1 MTRVTAFLAVLL
13 VTALPASADLRLP
26 ELTGRVVD
34 LANVLSPET
43 EDSLTEQLAA
53 HEQRTSNQVVV
64 ATVSSLQGY
73 DIERFANELFR
84 AWGLGQKDRNNG
96 VLLLVAPDEREV
108 RIEVGYGLE
117 GTLTDALSADIIQN
131 RILPEFRDGD
141 LAGGIT
147 RGVDSI
153 LAAIEGTYEPVF
165 RSPNGDTTEA
175 LIIALAILGLWV
187 PMVLLALW
195 KQETIL
201 GARVETAERV
211 DRRQR
216 VWQQL
221 DQLR

>member
-84 AWGLGQKDRNNG
+84 AWGLGSPAA
-96 VLLLVAPDEREV
+96 VAP
-108 RIEVGYGLE
+108 
-117 GTLTDALSADIIQN
+117 
-131 RILPEFRDGD
+131 
-141 LAGGIT
+141 
-147 RGVDSI
+147 
-153 LAAIEGTYEPVF
+153 
-165 RSPNGDTTEA
+165 
-175 LIIALAILGLWV
+175 
-187 PMVLLALW
+187 
-195 KQETIL
+195 
-201 GARVETAERV
+201 
-211 DRRQR
+211 
-216 VWQQL
+216 
-221 DQLR
+221 